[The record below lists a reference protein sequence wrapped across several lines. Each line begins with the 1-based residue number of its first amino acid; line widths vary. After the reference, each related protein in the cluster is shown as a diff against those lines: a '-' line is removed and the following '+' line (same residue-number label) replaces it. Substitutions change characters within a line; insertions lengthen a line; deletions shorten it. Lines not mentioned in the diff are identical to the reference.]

1 MEIKVFKDIS
11 KRDKTH
17 GGLTGSQWLFIL
29 ALITTIGLDVVNLI
43 FGFLPVFLFRGIFF
57 PLLGLVAFNALFRPY
72 GHKFSTWI
80 KLNWTYQTTVQVR
93 TYQKEGI
100 EKYSAKNFIKNKK
113 IKEAGPKAQNKGS

>member
-17 GGLTGSQWLFIL
+17 GGLTGSQWLFII

-43 FGFLPVFLFRGIFF
+43 FGFLPVFLFRVIFF

-100 EKYSAKNFIKNKK
+100 EQYSAKNFIKNKK
-113 IKEAGPKAQNKGS
+113 IKEAGPKAPNKGS